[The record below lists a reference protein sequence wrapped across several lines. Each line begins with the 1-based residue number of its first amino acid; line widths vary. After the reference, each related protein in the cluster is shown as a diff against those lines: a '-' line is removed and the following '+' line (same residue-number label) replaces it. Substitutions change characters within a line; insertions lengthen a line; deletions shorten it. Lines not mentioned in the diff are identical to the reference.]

1 MMSSAELSWDDL
13 RLFAAIAAEG
23 SLSAAAR
30 RLGVSQP
37 TMGRRLQALE
47 QAVGGK
53 LLERAGQQYVLTA
66 RGAELLPLVE
76 HLVEAGLAIERAR
89 PDFAE
94 TATGL
99 VRVSAGPWNSRF
111 LARRL
116 PELLADLPGISL
128 ELLSGYSF
136 ANLARRE
143 ADIAIRNRRPV
154 EGKLVRRALP
164 DPAYALFAAKD
175 YVAQNPAAMSAA
187 RNRECRWISLD
198 EGQVH
203 AASVRWIER
212 HIDRPADI
220 RCSNSANILDA
231 IIGGAGIGIV
241 PCWAGHEEPDLVQL
255 SAPLEDYET
264 DGLWLV
270 VHEDLRN
277 RPRVRLVAD
286 RIAAL
291 FQRYRAQLHP
301 EGAG

>member
-1 MMSSAELSWDDL
+1 MNGSTLNWDDL
-13 RLFAAIAAEG
+13 RLFAAIAEEG

-47 QAVGGK
+47 RDVGGK
-53 LLERAGQQYVLTA
+53 LLERAGSQYVLTP

-89 PDFAE
+89 PEFAE
-94 TATGL
+94 TATGV
-99 VRVSAGPWNSRF
+99 VRVTAGPWNSRF

-116 PELLADLPGISL
+116 PELLADLPGITL

-164 DPAYALFAAKD
+164 DPLYALFASRD
-175 YVAQNPAAMSAA
+175 YAGRNPAALTAA
-187 RNRECRWISLD
+187 RYQECSWISLD
-198 EGQVH
+198 EGQAH
-203 AASVRWIER
+203 AASTRWIER
-212 HIDRPADI
+212 RIDRLADI

-231 IIGGAGIGIV
+231 VIGGAGIGIL
-241 PCWAGHEEPDLVQL
+241 PCWVAREEPSLVQL
-255 SAPLEDYET
+255 TAPLEDYET

-277 RPRVRLVAD
+277 RPRVRLAAD

>member
-1 MMSSAELSWDDL
+1 MHKEPPSWDDY
-13 RLFAAIAAEG
+13 RIFAAIVAEG

-30 RLGVSQP
+30 RLGLSQP

-47 QAVGGK
+47 AAMGAK
-53 LLERAGQQYVLTA
+53 LLDRVAGAYVLTA

-76 HLVEAGLAIERAR
+76 QLVEAGQAIERAR

-94 TATGL
+94 TATGI
-99 VRVSAGPWNSRF
+99 VRVTAGPWNSRF

-116 PELLADLPGISL
+116 PELLADLPGIEL

-136 ANLARRE
+136 ADLARRE
-143 ADIAIRNRRPV
+143 ADIAIRNRRPA

-164 DPAYALFAAKD
+164 DPAYALFASKD
-175 YVAQNPAAMSAA
+175 YVARNPATLSAA
-187 RNRECRWISLD
+187 RYQDCRWISLD
-198 EGQVH
+198 ETQAN
-203 AASVRWIER
+203 AASLKWIEQR
-212 HIDRPADI
+212 IHRSADI
-220 RCSNSANILDA
+220 RCSHSANILDA

-241 PCWAGHEEPDLVQL
+241 PCWAGNEEPALLQL
-255 SAPLEDYET
+255 TAPLEDYET

-277 RPRVRLVAD
+277 RPRVRLAAD

-291 FQRYRAQLHP
+291 FHRHRNALQP

>member
-1 MMSSAELSWDDL
+1 MNMPPANWDDL
-13 RLFAAIAAEG
+13 RVFAAIVAEG

-30 RLGVSQP
+30 RLGLSQP

-47 QAVGGK
+47 RAMGAK
-53 LLERAGQQYVLTA
+53 LLDRVAGAYVLTA

-76 HLVEAGLAIERAR
+76 HLVEAGEAIERAR

-99 VRVSAGPWNSRF
+99 VRVAAGPWNSRF

-116 PELLADLPGISL
+116 PELLDDLPGIDL
-128 ELLSGYSF
+128 QILSGNVF
-136 ANLARRE
+136 ADLSRRE
-143 ADIAIRNRRPV
+143 ADIAIRNRRPG

-164 DPAYALFAAKD
+164 APAYALFAARA
-175 YVAQNPAAMSAA
+175 YVARNPAALTAG
-187 RNRECRWISLD
+187 RTQECRWISLD
-198 EGQVH
+198 ESQAH

-212 HIDRPADI
+212 HLQRSAHV
-220 RCSNSANILDA
+220 RCNSSANILDA
-231 IIGGAGIGIV
+231 MLGGAGIGLA
-241 PCWAGHEEPDLVQL
+241 PCWIGAEEPDLVQQT
-255 SAPLEDYET
+255 APLEAFDA

-277 RPRVRLVAD
+277 RPRVRLAAD

-291 FQRYRAQLHP
+291 FHRHRNLLQP